1 MVWVR
6 APGVGTGLGVSAGV
20 TGAVARW
27 LAGEARPGGV
37 DWPAGV
43 DWLAAADWPVGV
55 DWPAGEGSLVAV
67 GVGLLG
73 GETVSVGGGTVGL
86 GRAGGGGAGVGG
98 AAAAS
103 MSTGGAG
110 VADALGVANSAVC
123 VGATRY
129 RQPARSPPAAIA
141 IRNGARR
148 RPDMSYFQSGRSR
161 AMLLALP
168 DRERPPRIIRAG
180 RPSGSPSPPVGR
192 DRLF

>member
-1 MVWVR
+1 MVWAR

-20 TGAVARW
+20 TGTVARW
-27 LAGEARPGGV
+27 LAGEARPG
-37 DWPAGV
+37 
-43 DWLAAADWPVGV
+43 GV

-110 VADALGVANSAVC
+110 VAGALGVANSAVC
-123 VGATRY
+123 VGAT
-129 RQPARSPPAAIA
+129 
-141 IRNGARR
+141 
-148 RPDMSYFQSGRSR
+148 
-161 AMLLALP
+161 
-168 DRERPPRIIRAG
+168 
-180 RPSGSPSPPVGR
+180 
-192 DRLF
+192 